1 MFSPATPVSKSS
13 CNYLNVAEMRSWREL
28 ACNSGYDEYIAL
40 ARTHE
45 VDQAFWLGLFA
56 DGATDGTALVLE
68 TRLGTLS
75 TRLSPYFKTVISWH
89 ASAIAA
95 DCTRRRI
102 AEQNVNNVRIVVAEK
117 PADLDPGQERLAAI
131 IFYGPG
137 GDLTKQWGHNTASF
151 LNELTKKF
159 PLWLSD
165 GGVVVI
171 GDNNRCTY
179 RHCSLGII
187 SNEHR
192 SEIFLPSLRRK
203 VNRKFPYSDLYV
215 CSSPV
220 TSGHSPP
227 PDFMRQEAALAGS
240 ILPKN
245 WIAATKHRILNSRT
259 ARLLWPSFLIVAS
272 SRPARGFLQDM
283 LESRDISG
291 ALGWNVND
299 KPVVKR
305 IVAGNSGTSV
315 IIAGPRGSEANDVVV
330 RLSSRIGAHQPC
342 RVETNAIALKKLART
357 SLSGR
362 VPQLIHDGLWKD
374 RPYSVETKCPGLEI
388 DPAAQDLGMMLRQS
402 FEVLNTLQQETGQLT
417 KISEVDFQ
425 GSLARFI
432 HELAG
437 FFSPDVHE
445 RLDRLVEKLRS
456 MAAGCSAFRGYT
468 HGDFKLGNILYD
480 RSRKLTAVIDW
491 DGFSENGYQVFDYL
505 TLLLFSLAYENNR
518 GFSEVYL
525 EHILPWRL
533 PDSRARLAEETLS
546 GLTADKESFLFMRII
561 FWFVLLSARFDPL
574 YKYHEAWQRQF
585 VLPVLPALEN
595 ILHSNRHQS

>member
-1 MFSPATPVSKSS
+1 MS
-13 CNYLNVAEMRSWREL
+13 SWREF
-28 ACNSGYDEYIAL
+28 ACNSSYDDYTAL
-40 ARTHE
+40 VRTLG

-56 DGATDGTALVLE
+56 DTATDGTALVLE
-68 TRLGTLS
+68 TRLGALS
-75 TRLSPYFKTVISWH
+75 ARLSPYFKTVISWH

-102 AEQNVNNVRIVVAEK
+102 NEQNINNVRIVVAEK
-117 PADLDPGQERLAAI
+117 PADLDPGRERLDAI

-137 GDLTKQWGHNTASF
+137 GDLTKQWGGNTASF
-151 LNELTKKF
+151 LNELTGKL

-165 GGVVVI
+165 SGVAVI

-192 SEIFLPSLRRK
+192 SEIMLPVLRRK
-203 VNRKFPYSDLYV
+203 VNRRLPCSDLYV

-227 PDFMRQEAALAGS
+227 PDFMRHEATLAGS

-272 SRPARGFLQDM
+272 SRPVRGFLQDM
-283 LESRDISG
+283 LESRDVSG

-305 IVAGNSGTSV
+305 IVAGNSATSV
-315 IIAGPRGSEANDVVV
+315 IIAGPRGSEASNVVV
-330 RLSSRIGAHQPC
+330 RLSSKIGVRQPC
-342 RVETNAIALKKLART
+342 RVETNATALKKLART
-357 SLSGR
+357 SLSDR
-362 VPQLIHDGLWKD
+362 VPRLIHEGVWKD

-388 DPAAQDLGMMLRQS
+388 DPSAQDLGMMLRQS

-417 KISEVDFQ
+417 KISEDDFQ

-432 HELAG
+432 HELAD
-437 FFSPDVHE
+437 FCPPDIHE
-445 RLDRLVEKLRS
+445 RLDRLVEKLHS
-456 MAAGCSAFRGYT
+456 IVVGCSVLRGYT

-491 DGFSENGYQVFDYL
+491 DGFSENGYPIFDCL
-505 TLLLFSLAYENNR
+505 TLLVFSIAYEKNR
-518 GFSEVYL
+518 TFSEVYL

-533 PDSRARLAEETLS
+533 PDSYAHLAEEILP
-546 GLTADKESFLFMRII
+546 GLTADRDSFLFMRVI
-561 FWFVLLSARFDPL
+561 FWFALLSVRFDPL
-574 YKYHEAWQRQF
+574 FKYHADWQEKF
-585 VLPVLPALEN
+585 LLPVLPALEDV
-595 ILHSNRHQS
+595 LRLEGRQS